1 MTPPTPSARPCFGPG
16 CREYFIGWIVTSFL
30 ENEPLID
37 DALKSELSALYAA
50 QDRHYHNLAHIEAML
65 ALAGGYRGLLGDPE
79 AVEAA
84 IWFHDAIYDSK
95 AKDNEIQSAALAEKK
110 LAGRAEAGRLD
121 RISAMIVATATHQL
135 PLFDDPTAVRDASLF
150 LDMDLSILG
159 AAPDAFDAYERAVR
173 REYHWVEEPMWR
185 AGRSAVLKNFLA
197 RPHIFH
203 TEEFRRRFEPQAR
216 ANMARSLAALT
227 PPPPSAQSGFSA

>member
-1 MTPPTPSARPCFGPG
+1 M
-16 CREYFIGWIVTSFL
+16 

-37 DALKSELSALYAA
+37 DALKSVLSALYRAES
-50 QDRHYHNLAHIEAML
+50 RHYHNLAHIEAML
-65 ALAGGYRGLLGDPE
+65 ALASDYRGLLGDPE

-95 AKDNEIQSAALAEKK
+95 AKDNEAQSAALAEKK
-110 LAGRAEAGRLD
+110 LAGRTDPSRLD

-135 PLFDDPTAVRDASLF
+135 PLFDDAAATRDASLF

-173 REYHWVEEPMWR
+173 REYAWVEEPMWR
-185 AGRSAVLKNFLA
+185 AGRSAVLKSFLA

-203 TEEFRRRFEPQAR
+203 TEEFRQRFEPQAR
-216 ANMARSLAALT
+216 ENGTRSLQALQT
-227 PPPPSAQSGFSA
+227 AS

>member
-1 MTPPTPSARPCFGPG
+1 M
-16 CREYFIGWIVTSFL
+16 

-37 DALKSELSALYAA
+37 EPLKRELSALYSAK
-50 QDRHYHNLAHIEAML
+50 DRHYHNLAHIEAML
-65 ALAGGYRGLLGDPE
+65 ALAGDYRGLLDDPE

-84 IWFHDAIYDSK
+84 IWFHDAIYDSR
-95 AKDNEIQSAALAEKK
+95 AKDNEAQSAALAEKK
-110 LAGRAEAGRLD
+110 LAGRTEAGRLN

-135 PLFDDPTAVRDASLF
+135 PLFDDATAARDAGLF

-173 REYHWVEEPMWR
+173 REYAWVEEPMWR

-203 TEEFRRRFEPQAR
+203 TEEFRQRFEPQAR
-216 ANMARSLAALT
+216 ANMARSLEALT
-227 PPPPSAQSGFSA
+227 AG

>member
-1 MTPPTPSARPCFGPG
+1 MK
-16 CREYFIGWIVTSFL
+16 
-30 ENEPLID
+30 NQPLID
-37 DALKSELSALYAA
+37 EPLKQELSALYRA

-65 ALAGGYRGLLGDPE
+65 ALAGDYRGSLGDPE

-95 AKDNEIQSAALAEKK
+95 AKDNEAQSAALAEKR
-110 LAGRAEAGRLD
+110 LAGRADPSRLN
-121 RISAMIVATATHQL
+121 RISAMIVATATHQA
-135 PLFDDPTAVRDASLF
+135 PPFDDATSTRDASLF

-173 REYHWVEEPMWR
+173 REYAWVEEPMWR
-185 AGRSAVLKNFLA
+185 AGRSAVLKSFLA

-203 TEEFRRRFEPQAR
+203 TEEFRQRFEPQAR
-216 ANMARSLAALT
+216 ENMTRSLAALT
-227 PPPPSAQSGFSA
+227 TG